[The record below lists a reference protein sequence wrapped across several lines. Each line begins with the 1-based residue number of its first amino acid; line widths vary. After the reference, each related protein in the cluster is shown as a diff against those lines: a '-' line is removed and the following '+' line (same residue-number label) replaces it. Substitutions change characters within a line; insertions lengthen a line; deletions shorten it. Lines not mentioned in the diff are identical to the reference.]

1 MFNVQELASAV
12 QYRLPIT
19 TVIFNDKRFTNVQ
32 RQQKEWFDGR
42 VIASDLHNPD
52 FVKLA
57 ESFGA
62 MGIRVDGPAK
72 LKNAIEL
79 AFAQDGPAI
88 IEVSVDM
95 FFPPPWKFI
104 MMPQTRKRVCT

>member
-1 MFNVQELASAV
+1 MFNVQELATAV
-12 QYRLPIT
+12 QYQMPVT
-19 TVIFNDKRFTNVQ
+19 TVIFNDNRFTNVQ
-32 RQQKEWFDGR
+32 RQQNEWFGGR

-62 MGIRVDGPAK
+62 LGIRVNGPDTLRK
-72 LKNAIEL
+72 AIER

-88 IEVSVDM
+88 IEVTVDE
-95 FFPPPWKFI
+95 FLPAPWKFI
-104 MMPQTRKRVCT
+104 LMPQTRKQVCS